1 MTDQLFSSSRDVL
14 QAKQR
19 RLKAE
24 GKGNRP
30 NRSSTITDEMVQKLW
45 NSEELGAKNGKTLQN
60 TLFFFMTS
68 CFGFRG
74 SQENRQLTWGDVEL
88 KEDENGVEYLE
99 FSERLTKTR
108 TLGGGG
114 GGDSRAFRPK
124 MFAVGGDR
132 CPIEL
137 YKQY

>member
-1 MTDQLFSSSRDVL
+1 
-14 QAKQR
+14 
-19 RLKAE
+19 
-24 GKGNRP
+24 
-30 NRSSTITDEMVQKLW
+30 
-45 NSEELGAKNGKTLQN
+45 
-60 TLFFFMTS
+60 MTS

-74 SQENRQLTWGDVEL
+74 SHESRQLTWGDVEL

-108 TLGGGG
+108 TG

-137 YKQY
+137 YKQ